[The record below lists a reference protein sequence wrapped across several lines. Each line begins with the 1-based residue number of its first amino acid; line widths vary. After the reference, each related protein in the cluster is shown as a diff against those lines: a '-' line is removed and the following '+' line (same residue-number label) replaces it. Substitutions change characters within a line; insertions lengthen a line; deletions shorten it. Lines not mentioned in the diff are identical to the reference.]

1 MNQPRY
7 IAVIWSGSLEKI
19 PNFKTPFESHVNK
32 TDCQQKNRSST
43 TAIILYPFQMTPLFF
58 LDAKN
63 PSMFWIPNMFF
74 SWISTYYTSI
84 HTEKS
89 LLSYIYPFLSKQ
101 IRFNNNKKLVQQT
114 SGRSTCRPFFHK
126 KTPWRSPPWEISCF
140 AWPFWS
146 PYVAFPRP
154 SWGHQLQPKHH
165 GNNDELPW
173 DPRRRRVSFFG
184 GEGGR

>member
-1 MNQPRY
+1 M
-7 IAVIWSGSLEKI
+7 LKI
-19 PNFKTPFESHVNK
+19 LQCFGFLTCSSHEYLH
-32 TDCQQKNRSST
+32 
-43 TAIILYPFQMTPLFF
+43 IIHLSIS
-58 LDAKN
+58 KN
-63 PSMFWIPNMFF
+63 P
-74 SWISTYYTSI
+74 YYHTS
-84 HTEKS
+84 
-89 LLSYIYPFLSKQ
+89 IYPFLSKQ
-101 IRFNNNKKLVQQT
+101 IRFNKTKSLFQQT

-165 GNNDELPW
+165 GSNDELPW

-184 GEGGR
+184 GEDNLKLLKKRCLEDFECLGQLTRVFS

>member
-7 IAVIWSGSLEKI
+7 IAVIWSDSLEKI

-32 TDCQQKNRSST
+32 TDCHQKNRSST

-84 HTEKS
+84 HMEKS
-89 LLSYIYPFLSKQ
+89 LLSYIYLFLSKQ
-101 IRFNNNKKLVQQT
+101 IRFNNNKQLFHLFLQKNAMAKSSLGNLVLCLALLVAL
-114 SGRSTCRPFFHK
+114 RCFSTTFVGPSTPT
-126 KTPWRSPPWEISCF
+126 KTPW
-140 AWPFWS
+140 
-146 PYVAFPRP
+146 
-154 SWGHQLQPKHH
+154 QQ
-165 GNNDELPW
+165 
-173 DPRRRRVSFFG
+173 RRVALRSAEEDGQLFWG
-184 GEGGR
+184 WRW